1 MITVDHQNAS
11 NQTNLHESPCTPS
24 IFHAHHDSHMMPWTP
39 YINHGC
45 KQLGRSNTMQR
56 ETSRT
61 DDSEENFFSFSSKN
75 ARARGGRVTGLIE
88 SRLIQFTKLMVR
100 PTDHGFNSNNAFLRS
115 IYKMKQLLDLLD
127 ALVLLLAGDF
137 SWKLLA
143 ISKHTK
149 LLFLYF

>member
-1 MITVDHQNAS
+1 MVANSSVDLFQY
-11 NQTNLHESPCTPS
+11 E
-24 IFHAHHDSHMMPWTP
+24 
-39 YINHGC
+39 
-45 KQLGRSNTMQR
+45 
-56 ETSRT
+56 ETAT
-61 DDSEENFFSFSSKN
+61 DDSEENFFTYFFVKN
-75 ARARGGRVTGLIE
+75 NHEPGCRVTGLIE
-88 SRLIQFTKLMVR
+88 SRLIQCTKLMVR
-100 PTDHGFNSNNAFLRS
+100 STDHGFNWNNAFLRS